1 MGATFPVET
10 TVSILVLLEIALEV
24 HANCLYPSR
33 QRGVSILVLLE
44 IALEADGTTSES
56 FSHAYV
62 SILVL
67 LEIAL
72 EVLSFA
78 AIVKR

>member
-33 QRGVSILVLLE
+33 QRGVRVLILRQRLVNDSPDN
-44 IALEADGTTSES
+44 AADDL
-56 FSHAYV
+56 A
-62 SILVL
+62 
-67 LEIAL
+67 
-72 EVLSFA
+72 
-78 AIVKR
+78 